1 VPAYPE
7 GVLSL
12 SAEGPRFLTPL
23 GLLPLQTPTPRFC
36 SVADLAADFYA
47 HPSAVLDAGCQ
58 VGAGSRI
65 WHFCH
70 VAAGAVLGEHCS
82 LGQNVFVADGVTLG
96 RNVKVQNNVS
106 LYDGVVC
113 EDDVFLGPSV
123 VFTNVKNP
131 RSAVPRRGADHYQPT
146 YLERGV
152 SIGANA
158 TIMCGVHLGRY
169 AFVGAGSVVT
179 QDVLAYALVYGNP
192 ARQHGWLSA
201 YGHRL
206 AFDEAGYATC
216 PESGEHYHLGADQTT
231 VTLIDEALIASSI
244 NS

>member
-1 VPAYPE
+1 M
-7 GVLSL
+7 
-12 SAEGPRFLTPL
+12 AE
-23 GLLPLQTPTPRFC
+23 
-36 SVADLAADFYA
+36 SDLDFYA
-47 HPSAVLDAGCQ
+47 HPTAVLDAGCR

-70 VAAGAVLGEHCS
+70 LAAGAVLGENCS

-106 LYDGVVC
+106 LYSGVVC

-123 VFTNVKNP
+123 VFTNVRNP
-131 RSAVPRRGADHYQPT
+131 RSAVPRRGEAHYQTT

-158 TIMCGVHLGRY
+158 TLVCGVRLARY

-179 QDVLAYALVYGNP
+179 HDVPAFALVYGTP
-192 ARQHGWLSA
+192 ARQHGWMSA
-201 YGHRL
+201 HGHRL
-206 AFDEAGYATC
+206 AFDEAGRAVC
-216 PESGEHYHLGADQTT
+216 PETGEAYQLDSIKNT
-231 VTLIDEALIASSI
+231 VTTMS
-244 NS
+244 

>member
-1 VPAYPE
+1 MPV
-7 GVLSL
+7 
-12 SAEGPRFLTPL
+12 AE
-23 GLLPLQTPTPRFC
+23 PT
-36 SVADLAADFYA
+36 ANFYA
-47 HPSAVLDAGCQ
+47 HPTAVLDAGCR

-70 VAAGAVLGEHCS
+70 LAAGAVLGESCS

-106 LYDGVVC
+106 LYSGVVC

-146 YLERGV
+146 YLEQGV

-158 TIMCGVHLGRY
+158 TIVCGVHLGRY

-179 QDVLAYALVYGNP
+179 QDVPAFALVYGNP
-192 ARQHGWLSA
+192 ARQHGWMSA

-206 AFDEAGYATC
+206 IFDEAGYATC
-216 PESGEHYHLGADQTT
+216 PESGTQYHLGADQLT
-231 VTLIDEALIASSI
+231 VSAVNEASI
-244 NS
+244 PTSALS

>member
-1 VPAYPE
+1 MAEPAT
-7 GVLSL
+7 
-12 SAEGPRFLTPL
+12 A
-23 GLLPLQTPTPRFC
+23 
-36 SVADLAADFYA
+36 FYA
-47 HPSAVLDAGCQ
+47 HPTAVLDEGCR

-70 VAAGAVLGEHCS
+70 LAAGAVLGENCS

-106 LYDGVVC
+106 LYAGVTC

-123 VFTNVKNP
+123 VFTNVRNP
-131 RSAVPRRGADHYQPT
+131 RSAVPRRGEGHYQPT

-158 TIMCGVHLGRY
+158 TVLCGVRLGCY

-179 QDVLAYALVYGNP
+179 KDVPAYALLYGNP
-192 ARQHGWLSA
+192 ARQRGWLSA
-201 YGHRL
+201 HGHRL
-206 AFDEAGYATC
+206 HFDSAGRAAC
-216 PESGEHYHLGADQTT
+216 PESGEMYQLSPDQKA
-231 VTLIDEALIASSI
+231 VSSKPYQ
-244 NS
+244 

>member
-1 VPAYPE
+1 MAE
-7 GVLSL
+7 
-12 SAEGPRFLTPL
+12 SAP
-23 GLLPLQTPTPRFC
+23 
-36 SVADLAADFYA
+36 DFYA
-47 HPSAVLDAGCQ
+47 HPTAVLDAGSR

-70 VAAGAVLGEHCS
+70 LAAGAVLGENCS

-106 LYDGVVC
+106 LYEGVVC
-113 EDDVFLGPSV
+113 EDDVFVGPSV
-123 VFTNVKNP
+123 VFTNVRNP
-131 RSAVPRRGADHYQPT
+131 RAAVPRRGASHYQPT
-146 YLERGV
+146 HLEQGV

-158 TIMCGVHLGRY
+158 TIVCGVRLGRY

-179 QDVLAYALVYGNP
+179 KDVPAFALVYGTP

-201 YGHRL
+201 HGEKL
-206 AFDEAGYATC
+206 AFDAAGYATC
-216 PESGEHYHLGADQTT
+216 PATGQAYQLSPDKKSVSIMSEE
-231 VTLIDEALIASSI
+231 VTSLTA

>member
-1 VPAYPE
+1 M
-7 GVLSL
+7 
-12 SAEGPRFLTPL
+12 AEFAT
-23 GLLPLQTPTPRFC
+23 
-36 SVADLAADFYA
+36 DFYA
-47 HPSAVLDAGCQ
+47 HPTAVLDAGCR

-70 VAAGAVLGEHCS
+70 LAAGCVLGEGCS
-82 LGQNVFVADGVTLG
+82 LGQNVFVADDVTLG

-106 LYDGVVC
+106 LYGGVVC

-123 VFTNVKNP
+123 VFTNVRNP
-131 RSAVPRRGADHYQPT
+131 RSAVPRRGTPHYQPT

-158 TIMCGVHLGRY
+158 TLVCGIRLGHY

-179 QDVLAYALVYGNP
+179 KDVPAFALVYGNP

-201 YGHRL
+201 HGERL
-206 AFDEAGYATC
+206 HFNEAGRATC
-216 PESGEHYHLGADQTT
+216 PATGDHYQLSPNKKI
-231 VTLIDEALIASSI
+231 VVLIHQVLASTSI

>member
-1 VPAYPE
+1 
-7 GVLSL
+7 
-12 SAEGPRFLTPL
+12 
-23 GLLPLQTPTPRFC
+23 
-36 SVADLAADFYA
+36 VADAVSVFYA
-47 HPSAVLDAGCQ
+47 HPTAVLDAGCR

-70 VAAGAVLGEHCS
+70 LAAGAVLGENCS
-82 LGQNVFVADGVTLG
+82 LGQNVFVADGVMLG

-106 LYDGVVC
+106 LYSGVVC

-123 VFTNVKNP
+123 VFTNVRNP
-131 RSAVPRRGADHYQPT
+131 RSAVPRRGEGHYQPT

-158 TIMCGVHLGRY
+158 TIVCGVRLGHY

-179 QDVLAYALVYGNP
+179 KNVPAFALVYGNP
-192 ARQHGWLSA
+192 ARQHGWLSTH
-201 YGHRL
+201 GHRL
-206 AFDEAGYATC
+206 QFDTAGRATC
-216 PESGEHYHLGADQTT
+216 AESGEAYQLSPDKKAVHALNADFMP
-231 VTLIDEALIASSI
+231 ISA

>member
-1 VPAYPE
+1 M
-7 GVLSL
+7 
-12 SAEGPRFLTPL
+12 AEFAT
-23 GLLPLQTPTPRFC
+23 
-36 SVADLAADFYA
+36 DFYA
-47 HPSAVLDAGCQ
+47 HPTAVLDAGCR

-70 VAAGAVLGEHCS
+70 LAAGCVLGEGCS
-82 LGQNVFVADGVTLG
+82 LGQNVFVADDVTLG

-106 LYDGVVC
+106 LYGGVVC

-131 RSAVPRRGADHYQPT
+131 RSAVPRRGAAHYQPT

-158 TIMCGVHLGRY
+158 TLVCGVRLGRY

-179 QDVLAYALVYGNP
+179 RDVPAFALVYGNP
-192 ARQHGWLSA
+192 ARQRGWLSA
-201 YGHRL
+201 HGERL
-206 AFDEAGYATC
+206 HFNETGLATC
-216 PESGEHYHLGADQTT
+216 PATGEAYQLSSSKKT
-231 VTLIDEALIASSI
+231 VTLIHQVLASTNI

>member
-1 VPAYPE
+1 MVE
-7 GVLSL
+7 
-12 SAEGPRFLTPL
+12 
-23 GLLPLQTPTPRFC
+23 
-36 SVADLAADFYA
+36 LAANFYA

-70 VAAGAVLGEHCS
+70 LAAGAVLGEACS

-106 LYDGVVC
+106 LYSGVVC

-131 RSAVPRRGADHYQPT
+131 RSAVPRRGEGHYQPT

-158 TIMCGVHLGRY
+158 TIVCGVHLGRY
-169 AFVGAGSVVT
+169 ALVGAGSVVT
-179 QDVLAYALVYGNP
+179 GDVPAFALVYGNP
-192 ARQHGWLSA
+192 ARQHGWVSA
-201 YGHRL
+201 HGEKLHFDQSGSARCPATGHAYKL
-206 AFDEAGYATC
+206 DQAINTVYSEDY
-216 PESGEHYHLGADQTT
+216 PADDP
-231 VTLIDEALIASSI
+231 LPNLDF
-244 NS
+244 

>member
-1 VPAYPE
+1 
-7 GVLSL
+7 
-12 SAEGPRFLTPL
+12 
-23 GLLPLQTPTPRFC
+23 
-36 SVADLAADFYA
+36 VADAVSVFYA
-47 HPSAVLDAGCQ
+47 HPTAVLDEGCR

-70 VAAGAVLGEHCS
+70 LAAGAVLGENCS
-82 LGQNVFVADGVTLG
+82 LGQNVFVADGVMLG
-96 RNVKVQNNVS
+96 HNVKVQNNVS
-106 LYDGVVC
+106 LYSGVVC

-123 VFTNVKNP
+123 VFTNVRNP
-131 RSAVPRRGADHYQPT
+131 RSAVPRRGAGHYQPT

-158 TIMCGVHLGRY
+158 TIVCGVRLGRY

-179 QDVLAYALVYGNP
+179 KDVPAYALVYGNP

-206 AFDEAGYATC
+206 RFDAAGRATC
-216 PESGEHYHLGADQTT
+216 SESGEDYQLSPDQKA
-231 VTLIDEALIASSI
+231 VRALSEDFIPTGS

>member
-1 VPAYPE
+1 M
-7 GVLSL
+7 
-12 SAEGPRFLTPL
+12 AE
-23 GLLPLQTPTPRFC
+23 
-36 SVADLAADFYA
+36 SAADFYA
-47 HPSAVLDAGCQ
+47 HPTAVLDAGCR

-70 VAAGAVLGEHCS
+70 LAAGAVLGESCS

-106 LYDGVVC
+106 LYEGVVC

-131 RSAVPRRGADHYQPT
+131 RSAVPRRGAGHYLPT
-146 YLERGV
+146 HLERGA

-158 TIMCGVHLGRY
+158 TIVCGVRLGRY

-179 QDVLAYALVYGNP
+179 KDVPAHALVYGNP
-192 ARQHGWLSA
+192 ARPHGWLSA
-201 YGHRL
+201 HGEKLTFDAAGL
-206 AFDEAGYATC
+206 ASCPATGQRYQLS
-216 PESGEHYHLGADQTT
+216 PDKKT
-231 VTLIDEALIASSI
+231 VSIMSEQVSTLPA

>member
-1 VPAYPE
+1 V
-7 GVLSL
+7 
-12 SAEGPRFLTPL
+12 AEPVT
-23 GLLPLQTPTPRFC
+23 
-36 SVADLAADFYA
+36 DFYA
-47 HPSAVLDAGCQ
+47 HPTAVLDAGCR

-70 VAAGAVLGEHCS
+70 LAAGAVLGEGCS

-106 LYDGVVC
+106 LYSGVVC

-131 RSAVPRRGADHYQPT
+131 RSAVPRRGEGHYLPT

-158 TIMCGVHLGRY
+158 TLVCGVRLGHY

-179 QDVLAYALVYGNP
+179 RNVPAFALVYGTP
-192 ARQHGWLSA
+192 ARQHGWMSA
-201 YGHRL
+201 AGHRL
-206 AFDEAGYATC
+206 AFDGSGRATC
-216 PESGEHYHLGADQTT
+216 PESKEVYQLAPDSKS
-231 VTLIDEALIASSI
+231 VAVMS
-244 NS
+244 